1 MGLPININ
9 DLIHGNTIEW
19 ERLEFKQNWNPE
31 SIMHTMCAFANDTH
45 NWGGGYVIV
54 GITEE
59 NGRPLLPPSGL
70 QHNQLDN
77 IQSNVVDIAN
87 RIQPSYTPITQPYI
101 IDNKHILVLWCPAG
115 DNRPYSAPSTLG
127 KKSQRLHYIRVTSNS
142 IIAKGDNLRRL
153 QDLAARIPFDDRI
166 NNQASIDDI
175 DLGLIREYLDEVK
188 SDLFDESISMST
200 ADLCRTMLIAK
211 GPDENIR
218 PLNIGLLFFS
228 KQPEQFI
235 PRAWI
240 EVVWHKNEDS
250 KEFSEYYFKGPL
262 QKQLRDTLSFIKTMI
277 IAEHVI
283 KHSDRAEASRFYNY
297 PYEAIEE
304 ALSNAVYHKSYELRS
319 PIEIQIFNDRIT
331 ILSYP
336 GPVPPVNAEIL
347 STHKHIVAR
356 EYRNRRIGDFLKEL
370 KLTEGRGTGFPTIY
384 KAMANNGSPSPIF
397 ETDEQTYVLVTL
409 PLHRLINTQ
418 AKDQVRNQVETQ
430 DKPLNNSNNQHKDQ
444 NRALVRNQV
453 GNQVGNQVIDRII
466 ITLNYCIEP
475 KSKNDILNQINLSKQ
490 SKYFIINIGPAIEA
504 GLLAMTIPDKPN
516 SSKQKYI
523 TTEKGKKMIS
533 NMYN

>member
-1 MGLPININ
+1 MGLPINIQ

-19 ERLEFKQNWNPE
+19 ERLEFKRNWNPE
-31 SIMHTMCAFANDTH
+31 DIMHTICAFANDIH
-45 NWGGGYVIV
+45 NWGGGYIIV

-59 NGRPLLPPSGL
+59 NGRPLLPPSGIQL
-70 QHNQLDN
+70 NQLDN
-77 IQSNVVDIAN
+77 IQSSIVDITS
-87 RIQPSYTPITQPYI
+87 RIQPNYTPITQPYL

-127 KKSQRLHYIRVTSNS
+127 KKSQRHHYIRVTSNS

-166 NNQASIDDI
+166 NNEATINDI
-175 DLGLIREYLDEVK
+175 DLGLIREYLDEIK
-188 SDLFDESISMST
+188 SDLFEESIGMSI

-211 GPDENIR
+211 GPDEDIR

-240 EVVWHKNEDS
+240 EIVWHKNEDN
-250 KEFSEYYFKGPL
+250 KEFSEYFFKGPL
-262 QKQLRDTLSFIKTMI
+262 QKQLRDALSFIKTMI

-304 ALSNAVYHKSYELRS
+304 ALSNAIYHKSYELRS
-319 PIEIQIFNDRIT
+319 PIEIQIFSDKIT

-336 GPVPPVNAEIL
+336 GPVPPVNAKIL
-347 STHKHIVAR
+347 STYKHIVAR

-384 KAMANNGSPSPIF
+384 KAMGNNGSPDPIF

-409 PLHRLINTQ
+409 PLHSLVKTHRDQVKGQSNVQDNLLTVNNIEHIDQ
-418 AKDQVRNQVETQ
+418 SRAQIRDQVGDQVR
-430 DKPLNNSNNQHKDQ
+430 
-444 NRALVRNQV
+444 A
-453 GNQVGNQVIDRII
+453 QVIDRILY
-466 ITLNYCIEP
+466 TLVLCIEP
-475 KSKNDILNQINLSKQ
+475 KTKLEILKNINLTNKSTNFK
-490 SKYFIINIGPAIEA
+490 NNVLPAIEA

-523 TTEKGKKMIS
+523 TTEKGKKMIN
-533 NMYN
+533 NMNT